1 MSVDGREELYR
12 MLLETAEQCPLD
24 VLGEC
29 MEIIATVTAK
39 RLKAETGELPF
50 GWNYSDPSN

>member
-12 MLLETAEQCPLD
+12 MLLSVAEDCPLD

-29 MEIIATVTAK
+29 MEIIATVVAK
-39 RLKAETGELPF
+39 RLKAETGEIP
-50 GWNYSDPSN
+50 G